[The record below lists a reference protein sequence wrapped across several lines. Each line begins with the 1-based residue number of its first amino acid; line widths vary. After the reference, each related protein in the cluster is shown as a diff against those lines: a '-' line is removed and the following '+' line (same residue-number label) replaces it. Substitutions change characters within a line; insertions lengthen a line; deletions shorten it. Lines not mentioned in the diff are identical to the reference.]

1 MGNPLKRYVKVEVLV
16 SASGKGKKCHE
27 SCPYLNRMIDE
38 LEGTRSKSC
47 LLFDS
52 PLSISG
58 NNSDIMRCPE
68 CVQEAVIIDVN
79 RLKTESKEKP

>member
-1 MGNPLKRYVKVEVLV
+1 
-16 SASGKGKKCHE
+16 
-27 SCPYLNRMIDE
+27 MIDE